1 MIVSRARVE
10 AQADITEAFMILRA
24 ACDSDLE
31 AILAV
36 YNHAV
41 ATTTA
46 TFDTVPRS
54 LPDQREWFAAHVAPY
69 AVIVCEERGQVVGW
83 ASISAFSPRPAY
95 RFTGEASVY
104 VHDDARGRG
113 VGQALLRD
121 VMDRAVAGGLH
132 TLVGRIC
139 DENEVSCR
147 LVEKAGFRRVG
158 VMEEV
163 GYKFD
168 RWLNVAVYQVRL
180 DV

>member
-95 RFTGEASVY
+95 RFTGEASVTCMMM
-104 VHDDARGRG
+104 R
-113 VGQALLRD
+113 
-121 VMDRAVAGGLH
+121 AGGD
-132 TLVGRIC
+132 GAGAPAGC
-139 DENEVSCR
+139 DGPGCRGGDSTPWWAVSATR
-147 LVEKAGFRRVG
+147 
-158 VMEEV
+158 
-163 GYKFD
+163 
-168 RWLNVAVYQVRL
+168 
-180 DV
+180 